1 MDRASVWRQV
11 QQQQQASGG
20 GGGGAGAA
28 GHAVVAAAAG
38 AAATP
43 PCRPTGARW
52 TPTQEQVKILKELYY
67 GCGIRSPNTEQIQR
81 IAARLRQFGRIEGK
95 NVFYWFQNHKARERH
110 KKRLGVVT
118 TSPAGDANA
127 GYLGVLSPGSG
138 AAAAASYGGMYGSGN
153 GGGGSAVQMDGSTTT
168 TCWEDSSAAE
178 RSFVQLQD
186 YMGVMKSSGAGNH
199 GSTAPTRWPACFSFS
214 ADQTPTREP
223 ETLPLFPTGGQH
235 GGGGNGSYLHLTTVT
250 RMALPSSRLMS
261 VSTSPSAGFLGT
273 SASMGSSSSAAS
285 IDCSLACFASL
296 LWYAAT
302 SSGFDAPSGSIASE
316 SAILSRISAA
326 AALNGGGGPR
336 PELTGRSGGEEDGG
350 READSRIGRRRN
362 LFRLRRRRRLGS
374 RRVACGEQGATRRR
388 SSSSFLT
395 KVSI

>member
-20 GGGGAGAA
+20 AGAA
-28 GHAVVAAAAG
+28 GHAVVPAAAG

-118 TSPAGDANA
+118 TSPGDANA

-138 AAAAASYGGMYGSGN
+138 AAAAASYGGMYGAGN
-153 GGGGSAVQMDGSTTT
+153 GGGGSDVQMDGSTTT
-168 TCWEDSSAAE
+168 TCWEDSSAPE

-199 GSTAPTRWPACFSFS
+199 GSTAPTRWPACFFS
-214 ADQTPTREP
+214 ADQTPPTREP

-235 GGGGNGSYLHLTTVT
+235 GGGGNGSYLQSNSSSNFQSWVPATTNTMTFQQQHHHQLQEQQYSFYNSNQQLMTMPSQDAGTSLELT
-250 RMALPSSRLMS
+250 LSS
-261 VSTSPSAGFLGT
+261 PYPAGF
-273 SASMGSSSSAAS
+273 M
-285 IDCSLACFASL
+285 
-296 LWYAAT
+296 
-302 SSGFDAPSGSIASE
+302 
-316 SAILSRISAA
+316 
-326 AALNGGGGPR
+326 
-336 PELTGRSGGEEDGG
+336 
-350 READSRIGRRRN
+350 
-362 LFRLRRRRRLGS
+362 
-374 RRVACGEQGATRRR
+374 
-388 SSSSFLT
+388 
-395 KVSI
+395 

>member
-1 MDRASVWRQV
+1 MDKASVWRQV
-11 QQQQQASGG
+11 QQQQASG

-38 AAATP
+38 AASTP
-43 PCRPTGARW
+43 ACRPTGARW

-118 TSPAGDANA
+118 TSPGDANA

-138 AAAAASYGGMYGSGN
+138 AAAAASSCGLYGAGN
-153 GGGGSAVQMDGSTTT
+153 GGCGSAVQMDGSTTT

-214 ADQTPTREP
+214 TDQMPTREP

-235 GGGGNGSYLHLTTVT
+235 GGGGNGSYLQSNSNSNSNVQWWGPANTTTMTFQQQHHHQLQDQQYSFYSSSNQQLMMMPSQDAGTSLELT
-250 RMALPSSRLMS
+250 LSS
-261 VSTSPSAGFLGT
+261 PYPAGF
-273 SASMGSSSSAAS
+273 M
-285 IDCSLACFASL
+285 
-296 LWYAAT
+296 
-302 SSGFDAPSGSIASE
+302 
-316 SAILSRISAA
+316 
-326 AALNGGGGPR
+326 
-336 PELTGRSGGEEDGG
+336 
-350 READSRIGRRRN
+350 
-362 LFRLRRRRRLGS
+362 
-374 RRVACGEQGATRRR
+374 
-388 SSSSFLT
+388 
-395 KVSI
+395 